1 MDLFKIF
8 SISGSGMAA
17 QKSRMSVVAGNLANS
32 ESTRTVDGGPYRR
45 RDVIFQAAPPPGEF
59 ADELNDIA
67 ADQERAQGVEV
78 VGVKQSNRPP
88 RRIFDPSH
96 PDASQRGLCRDAGYQ
111 FNRRNGRHAF
121 SRALLRSQSVGIQQH
136 QSLDSKNPGS
146 RPDPVIAKSLF
157 KEQSSP

>member
-59 ADELNDIA
+59 IDELADIA
-67 ADQERAQGVEV
+67 ADRERAQGVEV

-96 PDASQRGLCRDAGYQ
+96 PDASSEGYVAMPDINPIEEMVDMLSAVRSYEANLSA
-111 FNRRNGRHAF
+111 FNSTKALIRKILDLGRN
-121 SRALLRSQSVGIQQH
+121 Q
-136 QSLDSKNPGS
+136 
-146 RPDPVIAKSLF
+146 
-157 KEQSSP
+157 

>member
-17 QKSRMSVVAGNLANS
+17 QKSRMTVVAGNLANS

-59 ADELNDIA
+59 TDELNDIA
-67 ADQERAQGVEV
+67 ADHERAQGVEV

-96 PDASQRGLCRDAGYQ
+96 PDASSEGYVAMPDINPMEEMVDMLSAVRSYEANLSA
-111 FNRRNGRHAF
+111 FNTT
-121 SRALLRSQSVGIQQH
+121 
-136 QSLDSKNPGS
+136 
-146 RPDPVIAKSLF
+146 KSLIR
-157 KEQSSP
+157 KILDMGRYQ

>member
-45 RDVIFQAAPPPGEF
+45 RDVIFQAAPPASEF
-59 ADELNDIA
+59 TDELNDIA

-96 PDASQRGLCRDAGYQ
+96 PDASSEGYVAMPDINPIEEMVDMLSAVRSYEANLSA
-111 FNRRNGRHAF
+111 FNSTKALIRKILDLGRT
-121 SRALLRSQSVGIQQH
+121 Q
-136 QSLDSKNPGS
+136 
-146 RPDPVIAKSLF
+146 
-157 KEQSSP
+157 

>member
-45 RDVIFQAAPPPGEF
+45 RDVIFQAAPPAGEF
-59 ADELNDIA
+59 TDELNDIA
-67 ADQERAQGVEV
+67 ADRERAQGVEV

-96 PDASQRGLCRDAGYQ
+96 PDASSEGYVALPDINPMEEMVDMLSAVRSYEANLSA
-111 FNRRNGRHAF
+111 FNTT
-121 SRALLRSQSVGIQQH
+121 
-136 QSLDSKNPGS
+136 
-146 RPDPVIAKSLF
+146 KSLIR
-157 KEQSSP
+157 KILDMGRYQ

>member
-59 ADELNDIA
+59 SDELSDIA
-67 ADQERAQGVEV
+67 ADRERAQGVEV
-78 VGVKQSNRPP
+78 FGVKQSNRPP

-96 PDASQRGLCRDAGYQ
+96 PDASSEGYVAMPDINPMEEMVDMLSAVRSYEANLSA
-111 FNRRNGRHAF
+111 FNTT
-121 SRALLRSQSVGIQQH
+121 
-136 QSLDSKNPGS
+136 
-146 RPDPVIAKSLF
+146 KSLIR
-157 KEQSSP
+157 KILDLGRNQ